1 MSETPSEESEYDYYC
16 VDCQALV
23 SPKDKVCANCG
34 ADISEII
41 KEDEDASAEKNLP
54 ACPLCQGRT
63 FQQEQTWASNWGFGD
78 HVMTLLICQKCQ
90 YVLHFYDGD
99 SIWDLD

>member
-16 VDCQALV
+16 VDCRALV

-41 KEDEDASAEKNLP
+41 EEDEEAPGEKNLP
-54 ACPLCQGRT
+54 TCPLCQGRT
-63 FQQEQTWASNWGFGD
+63 FQQDEIWTGESSN
-78 HVMTLLICQKCQ
+78 HVMTLLTCQKCQ
-90 YVLHFYDGD
+90 YVLHFYDG
-99 SIWDLD
+99 